1 MKRATGTLKF
11 DDFTVEVS
19 EKAILVMDE
28 LQPSGLSA
36 RARKERLMQ
45 AANKFSELASAVEAA
60 FQQML

>member
-1 MKRATGTLKF
+1 MKF
-11 DDFTVEVS
+11 DDFTVEVN
-19 EKAILVMDE
+19 EKAILVMDAV
-28 LQPSGLSA
+28 QPMGLSP